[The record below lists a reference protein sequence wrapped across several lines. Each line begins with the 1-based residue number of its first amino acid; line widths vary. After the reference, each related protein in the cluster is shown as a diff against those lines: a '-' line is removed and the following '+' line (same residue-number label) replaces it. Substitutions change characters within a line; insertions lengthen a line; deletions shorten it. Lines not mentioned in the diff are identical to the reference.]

1 MPHTATA
8 TASGA
13 IRATVTDSNTHQGGG
28 VNTVKEYVL
37 CEVLDLRCQPGA
49 FRALP
54 DFSVLDEQ

>member
-8 TASGA
+8 SAA
-13 IRATVTDSNTHQGGG
+13 IRAIVTEAGG

-37 CEVLDLRCQPGA
+37 CEVLDLRCQHGA

-54 DFSVLDEQ
+54 DFPVLDEQ